1 MARAVVFVHYDPG
14 GLFDDHVID
23 ALRQYRHLAD
33 RLVVVSTSA
42 RRLPP
47 ALEPIVD
54 TFIPRENVGYDF
66 CSWKAGLES
75 LGDLTQFD
83 EVVCANDSVYGPLF
97 DLAPAFSD
105 PRISH
110 ADFWGMCLS
119 DQGIKRRGGG
129 PEPHLQSWF
138 FVMRRPLLASAAF
151 RTFWDSVVPL
161 DSKQDIIDRYEVGMS
176 QDFQEAGF
184 RMAGLYDSRRAGRF
198 SFREMLPHFSLLEPA
213 RSWRLYKKGGR
224 PRTNPSELVWDRLI
238 AAGAPFV
245 KVGLFRVN
253 YYGLNLRHV
262 LRGLAAAVP
271 YDIGLIRRHLARV
284 GSKPLD

>member
-1 MARAVVFVHYDPG
+1 MARAVVFVHYDRDG
-14 GLFDDHVID
+14 VFGEHVVH
-23 ALRQYRHLAD
+23 ALQQYRRLAD
-33 RLVVVSTSA
+33 RLVVVSASA
-42 RRLPP
+42 RTLPP

-66 CSWKAGLES
+66 CSWRAGLES
-75 LGDLTQFD
+75 LGDVAQFD

-105 PRISH
+105 PRIAD

-119 DQGIKRRGGG
+119 DQGVKIRGGG
-129 PEPHLQSWF
+129 PAPHLQSWF
-138 FVMRRPLLASAAF
+138 FAMRRPLLASSAF
-151 RTFWDSVVPL
+151 KQFWNSVVPL
-161 DSKQDIIDRYEVGMS
+161 DRKEDIVARYEVGMS

-184 RMAGLYDSRRAGRF
+184 RMAGIYDARMAGRF
-198 SFREMLPHFSLLEPA
+198 SFREMLPHLSLLQPA
-213 RSWRLYKKGGR
+213 RSWRLYKKGRR
-224 PRTNPSELVWDRLI
+224 PRTNHSELAWDRLI
-238 AAGAPFV
+238 AAGVPFV

-253 YYGLNLRHV
+253 HYGLNLRHV
-262 LRGLAAAVP
+262 LRGLAASTP

>member
-1 MARAVVFVHYDPG
+1 MARAVLFVHYDPDG
-14 GLFDDHVID
+14 VFDDHVVH
-23 ALRQYRHLAD
+23 ALRQYRRLAD

-75 LGDLTQFD
+75 LGDAAQFD

-105 PRISH
+105 PRIAA

-119 DQGIKRRGGG
+119 DQGTAGRGGG
-129 PEPHLQSWF
+129 PAPHLQSWF
-138 FVMRRPLLASAAF
+138 FVMRRPLLESSAF
-151 RTFWDSVVPL
+151 RAFWKSVVPL
-161 DSKQDIIDRYEVGMS
+161 DSKTDIIDRYELGMS

-184 RMAGLYDSRRAGRF
+184 RMAGLYDSRLAGRC
-198 SFREMLPHFSLLEPA
+198 SLREMLRHVSLLEPA
-213 RSWRLYKKGGR
+213 RSWRLYKKGHR

-253 YYGLNLRHV
+253 YYGLKLRQV
-262 LRGLAAAVP
+262 LRGLEASVP